1 MLLAKNK
8 SLVLGLLGIIVAS
21 AAVAL
26 WRLDPPSSPTAR
38 EAAPSPDATAH
49 TADSDAPLL
58 TAARLDELRP
68 DVSRFCGDCHATPH
82 PGTFPRDAWFA
93 EVEQGF
99 NFYYESRK
107 DLLPPKFADVV
118 AFYRS
123 ASPVALELPPLLTA
137 ASSPVVFEHQPIPR
151 LDSDRAP
158 AVSHVQWLAPS
169 ANAKTTLLFCDMASG
184 DVAEVDLNIRAP
196 RVHTLAK
203 LSHPAHATPADLD
216 GDGILDLLVA
226 ELGTFLPGDHDKG
239 QIVWLKGHASGE
251 FEPVVLLQGLGRVAD
266 VQPGDFD
273 GDGDLDLVVAEFGWR
288 KTGRILL
295 LRRHGTQ
302 DQVPQFEQ
310 IELDDRHGAI
320 HVPPADIDGDGHLDF
335 VALISQ
341 EHEVVEAFLGTGDG
355 SFRKQRIFDAGDP
368 SFGSS
373 GIQLVD
379 FDGDG
384 DLDIIY
390 TNGDT
395 LDSKYLKPYH
405 AIHWLENRGEFPF
418 VDHVLAPMPGVY
430 RAVAGDLD
438 GDGDLDVAAAACI
451 PLPLLRSH
459 EGSSDHPLP
468 VLMWIEQAGPGR
480 FVPHVLATTP
490 REGYLALDIGD
501 FDDDGDL
508 DLAAGNFA
516 NSPKQEEWL
525 SIWWNYGTSK

>member
-8 SLVLGLLGIIVAS
+8 SLVLGLLAVVAAS
-21 AAVAL
+21 AAVVL
-26 WRLDPPSSPTAR
+26 WRAGVRSPANPAG
-38 EAAPSPDATAH
+38 AAPSPDAA
-49 TADSDAPLL
+49 AQ
-58 TAARLDELRP
+58 TAASESALLAADRLEELRP
-68 DVSRFCGDCHATPH
+68 HVTQFCGDCHATPN
-82 PGTFPRDAWFA
+82 PDTFPRDAWFA

-107 DLLPPKFADVV
+107 ELTPPKFADVV

-123 ASPVALELPPLLTA
+123 ASPIALELPSLSA
-137 ASSPVVFEHQPIPR
+137 ATSSPVVFEHHPIPR
-151 LDSDRAP
+151 PGPSRAP
-158 AVSHVQWLAPS
+158 AVSHVHWRAPS
-169 ANAKTTLLFCDMASG
+169 PDAKRTLLFCDMASG
-184 DVAEVDLNIRAP
+184 DVAELHLDAAPP

-239 QIVWLKGHASGE
+239 QVVWLQGHASGE
-251 FEPVVLLQGLGRVAD
+251 FEPVPLLHGLGRVSD

-295 LRRHGTQ
+295 LRRHGTH
-302 DQVPQFEQ
+302 DGIPQFEP

-341 EHEVVEAFLGTGDG
+341 EHEAVEAFLGNGDG
-355 SFRKQRIFDAGDP
+355 TFRKQRIFDAGDP
-368 SFGSS
+368 AVGSS

-405 AIHWLENRGEFPF
+405 AVHWLENRGRFPF

-430 RAVAGDLD
+430 RAVADDLD

-459 EGSSDHPLP
+459 GASSGHPLP
-468 VLMWIEQAGPGR
+468 VLMWIEQAAPGR

-490 REGYLALDIGD
+490 REGYLALDVGD
-501 FDDDGDL
+501 FDGDGDI

-516 NSPKQEEWL
+516 NTPKEADWL
-525 SIWWNYGTSK
+525 SIWWNRGTPK